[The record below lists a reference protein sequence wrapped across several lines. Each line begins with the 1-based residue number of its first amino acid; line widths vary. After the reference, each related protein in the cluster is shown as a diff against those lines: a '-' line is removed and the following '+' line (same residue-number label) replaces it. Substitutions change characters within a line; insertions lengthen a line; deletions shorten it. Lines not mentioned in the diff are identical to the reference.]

1 MGWFSQ
7 KSNFPWLNLSNDK
20 SIEILIAES
29 EIKPVLIFKH
39 STRCS
44 ISSMALSRFERE
56 WNVNN
61 DVALYYLDLISF
73 RDFSNSIA
81 NTLQVIHQSPQVIV
95 IKQKEVIYTDSHN
108 GIDAKEIE
116 KLLVPQL

>member
-20 SIEILIAES
+20 SIDDLIAES

-56 WNVNN
+56 WNLNN
-61 DVALYYLDLISF
+61 EVSLYYLDLISF

-81 NTLQVIHQSPQVIV
+81 NTLLVIHQSPQVIV

-116 KLLVPQL
+116 KLIDPQL

>member
-44 ISSMALSRFERE
+44 ISSMALKFFESD
-56 WNVNN
+56 WKNVEN
-61 DVALYYLDLISF
+61 VKCYFIDLIAY
-73 RDFSNSIA
+73 REVSNMLA
-81 NTLQVIHQSPQVIV
+81 QKTHVEHQSPQVIV
-95 IKQKEVIYTDSHN
+95 LKNNHVIYNASHHS
-108 GIDAKEIE
+108 IDAE
-116 KLLVPQL
+116 KILNTI

>member
-1 MGWFSQ
+1 MKPNWINIVSVQ
-7 KSNFPWLNLSNDK
+7 QLND
-20 SIEILIAES
+20 ILDNS
-29 EIKPVLIFKH
+29 SDVTNLFFKH

-108 GIDAKEIE
+108 GIEAKEIE
-116 KLLVPQL
+116 KLLVP

>member
-20 SIEILIAES
+20 SIENLIAES

-108 GIDAKEIE
+108 GIEAKEIE
-116 KLLVPQL
+116 KLLVP